1 MDADA
6 QTAIVAGPPGLL
18 ARIRGRTP
26 DGDLS
31 PRNTT
36 EPTPHASLMDEMLWK
51 LVALLLV
58 TWLVLL
64 TAKIRLGGW
73 SHALFLAVILLGVFE
88 IMRGR
93 RPAG

>member
-1 MDADA
+1 
-6 QTAIVAGPPGLL
+6 
-18 ARIRGRTP
+18 
-26 DGDLS
+26 
-31 PRNTT
+31 
-36 EPTPHASLMDEMLWK
+36 MLWK

-64 TAKIRLGGW
+64 TAQIRLGGW